1 MKIIIKL
8 TAVMAALVLLSA
20 NSKAQQRLDSLL
32 KERDT
37 QYNQYNKF
45 KSDLKERPWIKL
57 VELGDKASA
66 LIETDNHILKQYLLQ
81 EISLNQELTVE
92 LEHLNQEVAL
102 LNKETQMQENMLAER
117 HNFANTLLYIIT
129 GLSALL
135 IIMFVL
141 FIDRQT
147 RFRSAKLELERLWAD
162 KDGSKMTRLQKDE
175 LSLLSDQ
182 VNNLAEE
189 NDQLKQELN
198 QEQGQ
203 KSEAMESLKKEIRSR
218 LQIEQEIKDLISQIK
233 KT

>member
-81 EISLNQELTVE
+81 EISLNQELNVE
-92 LEHLNQEVAL
+92 LEHLNQEIAL

>member
-147 RFRSAKLELERLWAD
+147 RFRSVKLELERLWAD

>member
-129 GLSALL
+129 
-135 IIMFVL
+135 
-141 FIDRQT
+141 
-147 RFRSAKLELERLWAD
+147 
-162 KDGSKMTRLQKDE
+162 
-175 LSLLSDQ
+175 
-182 VNNLAEE
+182 
-189 NDQLKQELN
+189 
-198 QEQGQ
+198 
-203 KSEAMESLKKEIRSR
+203 
-218 LQIEQEIKDLISQIK
+218 
-233 KT
+233 